1 MKLKT
6 LLMAAFAVVM
16 AGIVYQTSVQ
26 ALDSTR
32 DCDQYAIIHCGTM
45 SAEEARNKYDQGS
58 VVFQSFGIS
67 RADIGG
73 DIREGVVHR
82 NGDVTVGG
90 RVVATGAVTA
100 IRNMSGGT
108 PIAGTNAARHPTSR
122 MADDQTAMVK
132 FDANGK
138 FLFAIMKPCGN
149 PVSAQPKQPEP
160 EPSALCKALAA
171 TPVSRTTF
179 RLTGQA
185 EAKNGATINAYNFV
199 VKDNSGKIVDRN
211 RVETSN
217 QQAGYTTT
225 ALTPGTYRA
234 ELVVNTSLGA
244 RDGSQCTASFTVAPE
259 PTQPSYVCESLTVK
273 ALSRTSF
280 SFTAKYVL
288 KGATLKYITYVI
300 RDSNGTELS
309 RSRNATYTQEK
320 PGAYTVQAYV
330 TVNVNNTEKTV
341 TAPACKAPFS
351 VIPANQPFCPIPGK
365 QHLPPNSPE
374 CVENCPI
381 PGKEHLPKNSPECV
395 EAPVVTTTTELPST
409 GPTETFLQFL
419 GLSSLVGS
427 GGYYFMSRKQLL
439 TAWMNR

>member
-6 LLMAAFAVVM
+6 LVVAAFAVVM

-32 DCDQYAIIHCGTM
+32 DCDQYAIIHCGAM

-82 NGDVTVGG
+82 NGDVTVDG
-90 RVVATGAVTA
+90 RVIATGAVTA

-108 PIAGTNAARHPTSR
+108 PIPGTNAARHPTSR

-171 TPVSRTTF
+171 TPISRTTF

-199 VKDNSGKIVDRN
+199 VKDNTGKIVDRN

-225 ALTPGTYRA
+225 ALTPSTYRA

-244 RDGSQCTASFTVAPE
+244 RDGNQCTASFTVAPE
-259 PTQPSYVCESLTVK
+259 PTQSSYVCESLTVK

-280 SFTAKYVL
+280 SFTTKYAL

-365 QHLPPNSPE
+365 QHLP
-374 CVENCPI
+374 
-381 PGKEHLPKNSPECV
+381 KNSPECA